1 MKISLV
7 IPCHNLEDYI
17 EPLLCSLKYQVCDHD
32 EVEPIF
38 ICDCCT
44 DKTHEIIENYLKETY
59 TNMIILD
66 REFHSS
72 GLGRNEGIAL
82 ATGEYIW
89 LLDGDDWLID
99 NYAIAKVL
107 KFFEMNPQD
116 KIVHVG
122 WVSNSFRM
130 SNYLF
135 TVWQWVLCADYAKK
149 VKFTDRQFDD
159 DVEWVHALHASFNLE
174 GTKQISDPFYF
185 YNYMRPGSVM
195 TERIKNTTS

>member
-44 DKTHEIIENYLKETY
+44 DRTHEIIENYLKDSFK
-59 TNMIILD
+59 NMQILD
-66 REFHSS
+66 REYHSS
-72 GLGRNEGIAL
+72 GLGRNDGIEL
-82 ATGEYIW
+82 ATGKYIW

-107 KFFEMNPQD
+107 NFFETYKD
-116 KIVHVG
+116 SDAVHVG
-122 WVSNSFRM
+122 WVSNAFRDYKYM
-130 SNYLF
+130 N
-135 TVWQWVLCADYAKK
+135 TVWQWVFKAGLAKS
-149 VKFTDRQFDD
+149 VKFTSRQFDD
-159 DVEWVHALHASFNLE
+159 DVEWILNINMEHELNGVRS
-174 GTKQISDPFYF
+174 ISDPFYF
-185 YNYMRPGSVM
+185 YNFMRPGSVM
-195 TERIKNTTS
+195 TKRIKKE